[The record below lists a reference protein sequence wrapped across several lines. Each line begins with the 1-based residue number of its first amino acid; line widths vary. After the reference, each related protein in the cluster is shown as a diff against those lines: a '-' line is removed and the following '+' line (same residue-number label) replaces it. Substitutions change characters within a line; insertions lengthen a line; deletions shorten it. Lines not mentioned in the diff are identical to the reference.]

1 MAYVAPTLGTAGLVL
16 PSYND
21 ILNQLI
27 SQARSIFGTDIYLA
41 NDSQDYQYLSAISS
55 ALNDAMQL
63 CQLAVNNQSPSL
75 AIGSALDSLIK
86 LNGLQRLAATYST
99 CLVTIT
105 GAAGTVIPV
114 GVVQD
119 VSGYLWDLPAN
130 TTIPTGGILTA
141 TVTCETS
148 GAITAAIGDIQNIV
162 TPQYGWTSVTN
173 PATPTVGVPVETDT
187 ELRLRQGTSVS
198 LPSQTPI
205 NGTTA
210 AVQAVDGVTRANIYE
225 NNTSSTDSNSVPAH
239 SIAPVVEGGTD
250 DDIAAAIA
258 IGKTEGCGTYGTTS
272 VTLPLTYSIGGT
284 TNFSR
289 PIYDTIG
296 VDITVLQLTGYT
308 QAIQTQI
315 TTNITNYL
323 NTLPIGTSVQA
334 SSLYF
339 TILSATPDMSN
350 PTFAITSLTINKNG
364 GSFGSSV
371 TVAWNEV
378 AEAGTIT
385 VSGGF

>member
-1 MAYVAPTLGTAGLVL
+1 MAYVVPYLSNAGLVM

-21 ILNQLI
+21 ILNQLV
-27 SQARSIFGTDIYLA
+27 SQAQSIFGTDIYLA

-105 GAAGTVIPV
+105 GTAGTVIPA

-119 VSGYLWDLPAN
+119 VSGYLWDLPLN

-148 GAITAAIGDIQNIV
+148 GAITAAIGDIQSTV
-162 TPQYGWTSVTN
+162 TPQYGWSSVTN

-187 ELRLRQGTSVS
+187 ELRLRQSTSVS

-225 NNTSSTDSNSVPAH
+225 NNTSSTDSNGVPAH
-239 SIAPVVEGGTD
+239 SIAPVAEGGTD
-250 DDIAAAIA
+250 DDVAAAIA
-258 IGKTEGCGTYGTTS
+258 IGKTEGCGTYGTTA

-296 VDITVLQLTGYT
+296 VDITVLQLVGYT
-308 QAIQTQI
+308 QAIQAQI
-315 TTNITNYL
+315 ITNIQDYL

-334 SSLYF
+334 SSLYIPAF
-339 TILSATPDMSN
+339 SATPDMST
-350 PTFAITSLTINKNG
+350 PTFAITSLAINKNG

-385 VSGGF
+385 VLGGY